1 MRETP
6 RAGHPQHRPHRADA
20 HTAGA
25 SRSGTPHR
33 SDGRPP
39 HTPRGARQ
47 PDPLGR
53 PGTTPPVP
61 GRPALFSALVALAVV
76 TWQVFVHGPLTRLDE
91 RVSRSLVDTVPR
103 WLSELAS
110 DLGNLTVALPVLA
123 AAMAYA
129 FFRGRRAAAL
139 YAGLAMAAVP
149 LLVVP
154 LKEWTARP
162 GPLEPW
168 AHGYYPSGHTATAMV
183 AYFGAAYLV
192 SNRLV
197 PVAALLTLITGTG
210 LIVRGFHWPLD
221 VLASVALCLP
231 LLCWPL
237 FAARYGR
244 GRIRGGD
251 AWRTGNGGTPSR
263 STDGPTS

>member
-6 RAGHPQHRPHRADA
+6 RSQETAGDNRAEPPQPRLDRALA

-47 PDPLGR
+47 PGQADL

-61 GRPALFSALVALAVV
+61 GRSAVFSAVVLFAVI
-76 TWQVFVHGPLTRLDE
+76 TWQVVAAGSLARLDE
-91 RVSRSLVDTVPR
+91 RLSRSLVDLVPR
-103 WLSELAS
+103 RLSELGA
-110 DLGNLTVALPVLA
+110 DLGNMTVALPVLG

-129 FFRGRRAAAL
+129 FRRGRRSQAL
-139 YAGLAMAAVP
+139 AAGLTMALVP
-149 LLVVP
+149 LLVIP

-168 AHGYYPSGHTATAMV
+168 AAGYYPSGHTATAMV
-183 AYFGAAYLV
+183 AYVSAAFLV
-192 SNRLV
+192 SRRLI
-197 PVAALLTLITGTG
+197 PLAALLTALTGTA
-210 LIVRGFHWPLD
+210 LILRGYHWPLD

-231 LLCWPL
+231 LLTWPAL
-237 FAARYGR
+237 AARYAAR
-244 GRIRGGD
+244 
-251 AWRTGNGGTPSR
+251 SR
-263 STDGPTS
+263 E

>member
-6 RAGHPQHRPHRADA
+6 RAEPPQPRPHRAEA
-20 HTAGA
+20 HTSGA
-25 SRSGTPHR
+25 SCSGTPHR

-76 TWQVFVHGPLTRLDE
+76 TWQVLVHGPLARLDE
-91 RVSRSLVDTVPR
+91 RVSRALVDTVPR
-103 WLSELAS
+103 RLSELAS

-129 FFRGRRAAAL
+129 VWRGRGRQAL
-139 YAGLAMAAVP
+139 FAGLAMACVP

-183 AYFGAAYLV
+183 AYFGAAHLV
-192 SNRLV
+192 SRRLA
-197 PVAALLTLITGTG
+197 PAAALLTAVTGTG
-210 LIVRGFHWPLD
+210 LVLRGFHWPLD

-231 LLCWPL
+231 LLCWPVL
-237 FAARYGR
+237 AARYGR

-251 AWRTGNGGTPSR
+251 AWRTGSGGTPSR
-263 STDGPTS
+263 STDGTTS

>member
-1 MRETP
+1 M
-6 RAGHPQHRPHRADA
+6 
-20 HTAGA
+20 
-25 SRSGTPHR
+25 
-33 SDGRPP
+33 
-39 HTPRGARQ
+39 
-47 PDPLGR
+47 
-53 PGTTPPVP
+53 
-61 GRPALFSALVALAVV
+61 
-76 TWQVFVHGPLTRLDE
+76 TWQVLVHGPLTRLDE
-91 RVSRSLVDTVPR
+91 RVSAAVVDSVPR
-103 WLSELAS
+103 RLSELAS

-129 FFRGRRAAAL
+129 LFRGRRADAL
-139 YAGLAMAAVP
+139 FAGLAMAAVP

-197 PVAALLTLITGTG
+197 PLAAVLTLITGIG

-231 LLCWPL
+231 LLGWPL
-237 FAARYGR
+237 LAARYGR

-251 AWRTGNGGTPSR
+251 ACRTGSGGTPSR

>member
-6 RAGHPQHRPHRADA
+6 RAEPPQPRPHRAFA
-20 HTAGA
+20 HTSGA
-25 SRSGTPHR
+25 SCPGTPHR

-39 HTPRGARQ
+39 HTPRGVRQ

-76 TWQVFVHGPLTRLDE
+76 TWQVLVHGPLARLDE
-91 RVSRSLVDTVPR
+91 RVSRAVVDSVPR
-103 WLSELAS
+103 RLTELAS
-110 DLGNLTVALPVLA
+110 DLGNMTVALPVLA
-123 AAMAYA
+123 CAMAYA
-129 FFRGRRAAAL
+129 LWRGRRAAAL
-139 YAGLAMAAVP
+139 HAGLAMASVP
-149 LLVVP
+149 LLVIP

-168 AHGYYPSGHTATAMV
+168 AQGYYPSGHTATAMV
-183 AYFGAAYLV
+183 AYVSAAYLV
-192 SNRLV
+192 SRRLV
-197 PVAALLTLITGTG
+197 PVAVLLTAVTATG
-210 LIVRGFHWPLD
+210 LVLRGFHWPLD

-231 LLCWPL
+231 LLRWPVL
-237 FAARYGR
+237 ASRYGR

-251 AWRTGNGGTPSR
+251 AWRTGSGGTPSR
-263 STDGPTS
+263 STDGRTN